1 MITKGIIKTIDYN
14 NNSCKVR
21 IPLYETPVSAEE
33 AVFPAVF
40 LNRPGMYNGYNE
52 GDIVFVG
59 FENDSI
65 DEPIILGKLYL
76 GASKEEAVSK
86 KGGFTAAN
94 LHITEK
100 AILPL
105 DTQLAFDDS
114 SKKEAKVKNGLSSYK
129 SLIDIIN
136 SLQKNETFQGEIKK
150 TNSETISSIK
160 IEYLSQPITENEPS
174 PENNNWQTVIP
185 DYKDRYA
192 IWQKT
197 TSYNHRGQILNT
209 EIICL
214 SNLNTA
220 ASYWIKCSTRSH
232 SGSQQN
238 RTITITAMVKLGSNL
253 ETDDTGATLEYRWS
267 DGSTKQPEVENP
279 DKPYEL
285 KFINTNEA
293 PFPNADLIITAKR
306 NGVEYESETIS
317 FMPLNTPILILSNE
331 SDWIE
336 YDSYGINK
344 INQNASVESTAK
356 VMLNNEVLP
365 VKSITWEANN
375 SECTITPTDDI
386 NSDNRY
392 LSSTVKVSDIE
403 DAVDTTYVT
412 CTAIYVNN
420 LGENNTTTLTKR
432 FSVAKNKA
440 GKSAYEVVI
449 ENDFVS
455 IPATSDGTMTD
466 FNWTLT
472 KHKVTALYG
481 DKILACTCSDGD
493 GATTQDVHLKYT
505 LSNGITLANTPSA
518 SESKT
523 PREIQVASLSG
534 KTGSI
539 TYELFKK
546 GTKVASSKFEIIRV
560 DAGEPSTSYSLIC
573 SHSNINIA
581 ANGTISPNVI
591 LVGVSKKRGNEAITR
606 INTDNLPLTRDSAKD
621 LYLRVKIGNT
631 YQYRLETNDEKTDY
645 KISTASVYKNTPITI
660 ELVLKGN
667 TSADDIIIDRET
679 ISAVEDG
686 KGGDS
691 IRVYQA
697 FCWTDDYLVNVI
709 APNNTHTELATTLGN
724 KNIWATLENAPT
736 RENMNSSKADWKLVY
751 LSSCT
756 ETIPGE
762 GSSTEASISVWTAPE
777 VFLCKDPEAYRI
789 LTTAEGLFGYGQGV
803 YYTPTANN
811 TVEKP
816 KNNPTDPTT
825 YYSIGEVVSQSYAAE
840 WVAGDPTTRKDD
852 LELYIN
858 AEYIKTGSFTV
869 GDTNNPLFQ
878 AGLDSDNVS
887 IGGFTV
893 NNNKLTAGSGASTIT
908 LQSKSDTTEFKSIY
922 LGNNDPEK
930 APFSVTNTG
939 KLKAT
944 KGTIGGFDITETV
957 LRSVS
962 NSEIHE
968 SVTELYKIENVSG
981 SSQYGF
987 SIDEELKITNNNV
1000 EVDSSDY
1007 VICRSNPHTA
1017 ISTYIL
1023 PDRPNFSDG
1032 IYIQT
1037 PEGDILIPGTGG
1049 NNSSTGGGTSSTTSS
1064 SYTYSTLKLTFKEA
1078 IPYFKFYIASSAE
1091 SNYDYIMVSSLNAA
1105 FMPTSYSSGGVIAHT
1120 WAKQTS
1126 ASNGEVSNI
1135 ELTATNTVKVSL
1147 ENIKDNDYVYVTF
1160 RKDASIDIQPDCG
1173 WLILPNTFTN
1183 SEVSLDNQRHGQI
1196 WLTPSGSDAT
1206 VAGVTMSDWG
1216 ITVGKKFGINLSGN
1230 LFAEGASLKGGIIA
1244 DSGSI
1249 GAFDISDN
1257 GLETKGTKGIQLQ
1270 SEQLTVFNDHGAIN
1284 LGVSNTEP
1292 YIKFNQVGSIY
1303 GPGDTCGFTFSSTS
1317 GTTTR
1322 NFLAQVSRSGKNITV
1337 SLRVAVGDKWD
1348 SMIAN
1353 DATRDL
1359 FKSVT
1364 IQTTTWGVD
1373 RNFFGVGTNIVETLT
1388 FTFSPGGTYSSTKAL
1403 HQDFDEYGKTLI
1415 VTEGNTSTSYVFE
1428 QKKSTASAL
1437 TSIGS
1442 IIPRVKTCN
1451 LGSNPN
1457 DGGKAWGATYSHA
1470 VYAEE
1475 DGYGS
1480 LSDKRKKTN
1489 ISYDL
1494 SKYEPFFDGL
1504 KPTSYRFVDNSS
1516 GRTHLGFIAQDVE
1529 QSLFKANMSRKDGAI
1544 LFISGQGFDAKTDTI
1559 IDENKT
1565 TYGLK
1570 YAELHALEVDQI
1582 QKLKKRVSDQE
1593 QIIKDLET
1601 RIKNLET
1608 K

>member
-1 MITKGIIKTIDYN
+1 MVTKGLIKSIDYN
-14 NNSCKVR
+14 SNTCKVR
-21 IPLYETPVSAEE
+21 LPLFENASQPSEVCVTAIF
-33 AVFPAVF
+33 AIQ
-40 LNRPGMYNGYNE
+40 PGSINGYK
-52 GDIVFVG
+52 
-59 FENDSI
+59 ENDVVIVAFDGGSVSS
-65 DEPIILGKLYL
+65 PIVIGKLYL
-76 GASKEEAVSK
+76 GAAEEAKESR
-86 KGGFTAAN
+86 G
-94 LHITEK
+94 
-100 AILPL
+100 AIKCDSLSVASEATLPL
-105 DTQLAFDDS
+105 TTKLISGNFGTNTIDIDGGA
-114 SKKEAKVKNGLSSYK
+114 SSYT
-129 SLIDIIN
+129 SLLDLVKA
-136 SLQKNETFQGEIKK
+136 LQKTEENFTK
-150 TNSETISSIK
+150 SSIDLDAQIAEIV
-160 IEYLSQPITENEPS
+160 IEYVSVSVDTTVTNDTELT
-174 PENNNWQTVIP
+174 WQSAIP
-185 DYKDRYA
+185 DWRDGYN

-197 TSYNHRGQILNT
+197 TYLNRRGQILST
-209 EIICL
+209 PEIVCL
-214 SNLNTA
+214 SELTTI
-220 ASYWIKCSTRSH
+220 ASYWLKCSARSH
-232 SGSQQN
+232 NGSQQN
-238 RTITITAMVKLGSNL
+238 SEITITAMIKLGSNL

-505 LSNGITLANTPSA
+505 LSDGITLANTPSA

-621 LYLRVKIGNT
+621 LYLRVKIVNT

-762 GSSTEASISVWTAPE
+762 GSSTEASISAWTAPE

-789 LTTAEGLFGYGQGV
+789 LTTVEGLFGYGQGV

-825 YYSIGEVVSQSYAAE
+825 YYSVGEVVSQSYAAE
-840 WVAGDPTTRKDD
+840 WVAGDPNTRKDD

-878 AGLDSDNVS
+878 AGLDTGTNKTPIVKIAGFDVNSNGIYSSDYKDHNGNIITSFNNNNNNWNLSDSSEGVYIGTDGIRLGKNFSVDTNGEVIARSLKIGNTKDSKTADLGAEITADGKIKATNLEVESAQITDLVTDQLEVLTTDSEGNKHPILLVNAEVDSTGKTVRSEGNVQISGFEVHSSNLNNITDDGYIS
-887 IGGFTV
+887 IGTNGIVLGKSEDSEEPPFMV
-893 NNNKLTAGSGASTIT
+893 KADGELT
-908 LQSKSDTTEFKSIY
+908 
-922 LGNNDPEK
+922 
-930 APFSVTNTG
+930 
-939 KLKAT
+939 AT
-944 KGTIGGFDITETV
+944 KGTFNGSITA
-957 LRSVS
+957 
-962 NSEIHE
+962 
-968 SVTELYKIENVSG
+968 SG
-981 SSQYGF
+981 SALQDNKSFSMSMEEDSEATFDKISARGSISTTSDINSLGGYFFGTDNSCGF
-987 SIDEELKITNNNV
+987 KLVGASTTTTQEVELKISTIAPTLIETTKSRYCYYAIIIHLVKKGTTTRVNAAKDIQV
-1000 EVDSSDY
+1000 TY
-1007 VICRSNPHTA
+1007 TGATWSNDLT
-1017 ISTYIL
+1017 TV
-1023 PDRPNFSDG
+1023 
-1032 IYIQT
+1032 T
-1037 PEGDILIPGTGG
+1037 IPGKTITIKAG
-1049 NNSSTGGGTSSTTSS
+1049 SS
-1064 SYTYSTLKLTFKEA
+1064 SYTDGKTVANMSNFSDLKYELIRTYDLGTRAAVGGGGLSGLKMPTGTPSPAPSITTPSNLTFTQNVISNANNIELNCNT
-1078 IPYFKFYIASSAE
+1078 FKMNGSISMTGNVTVPSTGAFYVKNSSNE
-1091 SNYDYIMVSSLNAA
+1091 TVVTLN
-1105 FMPTSYSSGGVIAHT
+1105 SSGLTTDGTVKFKVGDDYYEPVIRLNEGGSPNCFWSCEKAFT
-1120 WAKQTS
+1120 ENTAKS
-1126 ASNGEVSNI
+1126 WIRVNYPVELIGKIVSVVAMARYPAWVPKGGKNSNGELI
-1135 ELTATNTVKVSL
+1135 ESDPTVDNRFYVDWSDTTN
-1147 ENIKDNDYVYVTF
+1147 EIYAY
-1160 RKDASIDIQPDCG
+1160 
-1173 WLILPNTFTN
+1173 
-1183 SEVSLDNQRHGQI
+1183 
-1196 WLTPSGSDAT
+1196 
-1206 VAGVTMSDWG
+1206 
-1216 ITVGKKFGINLSGN
+1216 
-1230 LFAEGASLKGGIIA
+1230 
-1244 DSGSI
+1244 
-1249 GAFDISDN
+1249 N
-1257 GLETKGTKGIQLQ
+1257 G
-1270 SEQLTVFNDHGAIN
+1270 
-1284 LGVSNTEP
+1284 
-1292 YIKFNQVGSIY
+1292 
-1303 GPGDTCGFTFSSTS
+1303 
-1317 GTTTR
+1317 
-1322 NFLAQVSRSGKNITV
+1322 
-1337 SLRVAVGDKWD
+1337 
-1348 SMIAN
+1348 
-1353 DATRDL
+1353 
-1359 FKSVT
+1359 
-1364 IQTTTWGVD
+1364 
-1373 RNFFGVGTNIVETLT
+1373 
-1388 FTFSPGGTYSSTKAL
+1388 
-1403 HQDFDEYGKTLI
+1403 
-1415 VTEGNTSTSYVFE
+1415 TSYE
-1428 QKKSTASAL
+1428 S
-1437 TSIGS
+1437 G
-1442 IIPRVKTCN
+1442 
-1451 LGSNPN
+1451 
-1457 DGGKAWGATYSHA
+1457 
-1470 VYAEE
+1470 
-1475 DGYGS
+1475 GS
-1480 LSDKRKKTN
+1480 LS
-1489 ISYDL
+1489 I
-1494 SKYEPFFDGL
+1494 
-1504 KPTSYRFVDNSS
+1504 FV
-1516 GRTHLGFIAQDVE
+1516 A
-1529 QSLFKANMSRKDGAI
+1529 
-1544 LFISGQGFDAKTDTI
+1544 AKI
-1559 IDENKT
+1559 
-1565 TYGLK
+1565 
-1570 YAELHALEVDQI
+1570 
-1582 QKLKKRVSDQE
+1582 
-1593 QIIKDLET
+1593 
-1601 RIKNLET
+1601 
-1608 K
+1608 